1 MNDEG
6 YSAPQRL
13 TIHGDASGVWGEAA
27 DAESEK
33 PSPQFASE
41 TAGYDLAWRDDKTL
55 ALSGLR
61 LPALSLGAAA
71 AAATLPV
78 VDRAW

>member
-1 MNDEG
+1 MAALVE
-6 YSAPQRL
+6 L
-13 TIHGDASGVWGEAA
+13 GEAA

-61 LPALSLGAAA
+61 LC
-71 AAATLPV
+71 LPFH
-78 VDRAW
+78 

>member
-1 MNDEG
+1 MAALVE
-6 YSAPQRL
+6 L
-13 TIHGDASGVWGEAA
+13 GEAA

-61 LPALSLGAAA
+61 LPALSLGVAAG
-71 AAATLPV
+71 AATLPV

>member
-1 MNDEG
+1 MAALVE
-6 YSAPQRL
+6 L
-13 TIHGDASGVWGEAA
+13 GEAA

-55 ALSGLR
+55 ALSDLR
-61 LPALSLGAAA
+61 LP
-71 AAATLPV
+71 PFH
-78 VDRAW
+78 